1 MPYDLTPV
9 NSEAGT
15 FRFGAFSFPVLLEAC
30 GYLFTCV
37 HAAARWHCAWE
48 ADERMRGTNP
58 DDSGELYPAILGGG
72 FDVTDEEARMMAR
85 MARNFAAVQ
94 RTLPEENRTQDL
106 RGKTTFRKQDVM
118 DLLMRSMAGGAP
130 GPWPVKVRDDFT
142 AQIEQFA
149 EWAPRSGGFHV
160 TFNLTVR
167 VTSAQEKN
175 EA

>member
-1 MPYDLTPV
+1 
-9 NSEAGT
+9 
-15 FRFGAFSFPVLLEAC
+15 
-30 GYLFTCV
+30 
-37 HAAARWHCAWE
+37 
-48 ADERMRGTNP
+48 
-58 DDSGELYPAILGGG
+58 
-72 FDVTDEEARMMAR
+72 MMAR